1 MQRILLFFLS
11 ILPIYSEKFPGF
23 ISIAIV
29 DTFTGNNERI
39 LLEPGNTTEDEQN
52 RFIIKVKSINRD
64 TETPEIGWI
73 DLEIYFQESPKDT
86 SICIQKGKIST
97 NQIYRFKNE
106 RYIIGFDISPYLN
119 EDVFYQTHLEK

>member
-73 DLEIYFQESPKDT
+73 DLEIYFQESQKDT

-106 RYIIGFDISPYLN
+106 RYIIGFDIL
-119 EDVFYQTHLEK
+119 H

>member
-119 EDVFYQTHLEK
+119 EDVFLSNTS